1 MSLDPPIHFQ
11 FSRLFLTNHHIL
23 TPYVKIR
30 QSTSYFS
37 SLSLSLSLSLVL
49 EAMTS
54 SSSTPSR
61 KALSKIASNR
71 LQKELVEWQV
81 NPPTGFKHK
90 VTDNLQRWV
99 IEVNGAPG
107 TLYANETY
115 QLQVDFPEHYPME
128 APQVIFMSPAP
139 LHPHI
144 YSNGHIC
151 LDILYDSWSPAM
163 TVSSICISIL
173 SMLSSSTVKQR
184 PADNDRYVKNC
195 RNGRSPKETRWWFHD
210 DKV

>member
-1 MSLDPPIHFQ
+1 
-11 FSRLFLTNHHIL
+11 
-23 TPYVKIR
+23 
-30 QSTSYFS
+30 
-37 SLSLSLSLSLVL
+37 
-49 EAMTS
+49 MTS
-54 SSSTPSR
+54 SSASSR
-61 KALSKIASNR
+61 KAALSKIASSR
-71 LQKELVEWQV
+71 LQKELAEWQL
-81 NPPTGFKHK
+81 NPPFGFTHN
-90 VTDNLQRWV
+90 VSDNLQRWV
-99 IEVNGAPG
+99 IEVNGAEG
-107 TLYANETY
+107 TLYTDEVY

-128 APQVIFMSPAP
+128 APQVIFLNPAP

-173 SMLSSSTVKQR
+173 SMLSSSPAKQC

-195 RNGRSPKETRWWFHD
+195 KNGRSPKETRWWFHD

>member
-1 MSLDPPIHFQ
+1 
-11 FSRLFLTNHHIL
+11 
-23 TPYVKIR
+23 
-30 QSTSYFS
+30 
-37 SLSLSLSLSLVL
+37 
-49 EAMTS
+49 MTS
-54 SSSTPSR
+54 SSDSAL
-61 KALSKIASNR
+61 KALSKIACNR

-81 NPPTGFKHK
+81 NPPAGFKHK

-128 APQVIFMSPAP
+128 APQVIFLHPAP

-173 SMLSSSTVKQR
+173 SMLSSSTAKQR
-184 PADNDRYVKNC
+184 PDDNDRYVKNC